1 MLRPF
6 AIVVA
11 LLSALV
17 VLSTASAADFAGVWV
32 SVPQKESRE
41 RIKIEIRKAEGKW
54 LLHAWALTGADFK
67 DLGET
72 SLALLGDSTF
82 CPDCVAEPKTVS
94 STVSQTAADD
104 SDLPYGFAKL
114 EYQFKNSYLTL
125 RRDGDT
131 IAVEDF
137 NIFKDDSGRPNYRL
151 KYQMKMEK

>member
-1 MLRPF
+1 MVRPF
-6 AIVVA
+6 SVAVA
-11 LLSALV
+11 LLAALV
-17 VLSTASAADFAGVWV
+17 VLSGASAADFAGVWV

-41 RIKIEIRKAEGKW
+41 RVKIEIRKANGKW
-54 LLHAWALTGADFK
+54 LLHAWALVGTESK

-82 CPDCVAEPKTVS
+82 CPDCAVESKTVAPI
-94 STVSQTAADD
+94 VSRSAADD

-114 EYQFKNSYLTL
+114 EYQFKDSYLTL

-131 IAVEDF
+131 IDVEDF

-151 KYQMKMEK
+151 KYRMKKEK